1 MDKQKE
7 ISETNE
13 ISQFPDEEV
22 GLGGKKD
29 KQRQERKKSWNRAG
43 GPWNTGLWAKTIKIK
58 GKSYLLLQYL
68 SAKSWV

>member
-43 GPWNTGLWAKTIKIK
+43 GPWNTGLSEQKP
-58 GKSYLLLQYL
+58 SR
-68 SAKSWV
+68 